1 MLILTERNDFFL
13 LPADVRNVKHIP
25 SDALCVRS
33 IGFLTTEQMGN
44 KEHKYNKRWNKATNK
59 PNIFLLFMCFLY
71 RHMGVCS
78 CSLLPINIIGNNH
91 ATHFDVVD
99 VFCVC
104 QFRNFIS
111 EMWNSAKMSWML
123 LWSRSWGAVALYF
136 SYIHYML
143 YRRDEQYYLK
153 RNVALC
159 I

>member
-1 MLILTERNDFFL
+1 MISFCYQQMSGMSNIF
-13 LPADVRNVKHIP
+13 PVM
-25 SDALCVRS
+25 LCVSEALAFWR
-33 IGFLTTEQMGN
+33 LN
-44 KEHKYNKRWNKATNK
+44 KWEIR
-59 PNIFLLFMCFLY
+59 NINITKDGIKLQTSPTYSCCLCVFLY

-78 CSLLPINIIGNNH
+78 CSLLPINISGNTH
-91 ATHFDVVD
+91 ATDFDVVD

-123 LWSRSWGAVALYF
+123 LWSRSWGAVALYL

-153 RNVALC
+153 CNVALC